1 MSELRRV
8 GADADLSAWIDVHN
22 QVSLVPATAGEIAAY
37 RDALEGAE
45 IHLLALDD
53 GRPAGVG
60 YVVVEPEKLP
70 RATAGAWIGVL
81 PEARG
86 RGVGSALYEG
96 LSAWS
101 RGSGFERLEGY
112 VEATQ
117 TEGLAWAERR
127 GFEEIG
133 RDTWLALDLHA
144 DTAADPSPPD
154 GVEIVAWADRPE
166 LARGIYAVACEAY
179 PDVPGRGDDEM
190 KSFDEWLALD
200 MGGPGDRPEAVFAA
214 LTNGE
219 VIGYSKLHL
228 SDARP
233 TVAASDMTGVK
244 RAWRGRGIAGAL
256 KRAQIAWAKEHGY
269 ERLETANE
277 TRNEPIQRLNERL
290 GFRPFSER
298 VLLRGPLA
306 R

>member
-1 MSELRRV
+1 MPV
-8 GADADLSAWIDVHN
+8 TAD
-22 QVSLVPATAGEIAAY
+22 EITAY
-37 RDALEGAE
+37 RDALEGGE
-45 IHLLALDD
+45 IHLLALHA
-53 GRPAGVG
+53 GGPAGVG
-60 YVVVEPEKLP
+60 YVAFEPEKLP
-70 RATAGAWIGVL
+70 RATAGAWIGAL
-81 PEARG
+81 PDARG

-96 LSAWS
+96 LSDWS
-101 RGSGFERLEGY
+101 RGSGLERLEGY

-117 TEGLAWAERR
+117 TEGLAWAARR

-144 DTAADPSPPD
+144 DTAVDQRPPD
-154 GVEIVAWADRPE
+154 GVEIVVWADRPE

-179 PDVPGRGDDEM
+179 PDVPGRDDDEM
-190 KSFDEWLALD
+190 KSFEEWLALD

-214 LTNGE
+214 LASGE

-233 TVAASDMTGVK
+233 TVAANDMTGVK

-290 GFRPFSER
+290 GYKPFSER
-298 VLLRGPLA
+298 VLLGGPLA